1 MVVSKQLQSPF
12 IGLQKFSERGKGP
25 CIEINIYTKKR
36 GYIQRDVYIK
46 GGGGVI
52 SGEELKSTGDLY
64 ADNEFIQRGSE
75 ISGGGLN
82 PEKSIYI

>member
-1 MVVSKQLQSPF
+1 MF
-12 IGLQKFSERGKGP
+12 ISR
-25 CIEINIYTKKR
+25 
-36 GYIQRDVYIK
+36 

-82 PEKSIYI
+82 PEKSKYI